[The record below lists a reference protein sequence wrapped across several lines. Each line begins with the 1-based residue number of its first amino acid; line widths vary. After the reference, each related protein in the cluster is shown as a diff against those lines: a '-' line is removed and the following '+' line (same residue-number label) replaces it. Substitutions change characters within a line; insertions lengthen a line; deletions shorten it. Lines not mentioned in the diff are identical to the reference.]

1 MPKSKGPLRKTRKKL
16 SNHPRERGTSPPQ
29 RAVAEFEEGQKVH
42 LKLDPSVPDGRFHP
56 RFTGRTGTVLGKQG
70 AAYKVSVRD
79 GGSEKTIIAKPAH
92 LRAQTE

>member
-1 MPKSKGPLRKTRKKL
+1 MPKSKGPLRKTRNKL
-16 SNHPRERGTSPPQ
+16 KNHPRARGTSPPQ
-29 RAVAEFEEGQKVH
+29 RAVAEFDDGQKVH

-56 RFTGRTGTVLGKQG
+56 RFMGRTGTVVGKQG

-79 GGSEKTIIAKPAH
+79 GGSEKTVIAKPAH